1 MINSIKSLLL
11 GLFCVAIF
19 ILGLFCNIWFFKST
33 ENSGFSFSQELKAT
47 NKLMPDNFV
56 SYPRFTA
63 SRLLSTKI
71 SLNADEKVLITSTFN
86 DILAR
91 VAQDKLCRGGSYTIE
106 PTFSYKDGVQI
117 PKGQRVEASL
127 SCKIKA
133 SELESYN
140 KLLNDIDAIAVKSG
154 FIAMSMPALQ
164 AHFSP
169 EALRAN
175 ENALR
180 EELLKTAL
188 ATGEHYAKL
197 TGRKC
202 ELKNLDFSR
211 SFGGRSYLASARV
224 EADEATNAFQ
234 NALPVVGEEER
245 NVKANATYVCR

>member
-1 MINSIKSLLL
+1 MINSIKGLLL

-19 ILGLFCNIWFFKST
+19 VLGLFCNVWFFKST
-33 ENSGFSFSQELKAT
+33 ENSGFSFSQELQVV
-47 NKLMPDNFV
+47 NKLAPDTFV

-63 SRLLSTKI
+63 SRFLSTKI
-71 SLNADEKVLITSTFN
+71 SLNADEKALVTSAFN

-91 VAQDKLCRGGSYTIE
+91 VAKDKLCRGGSYTIE

-127 SCKIKA
+127 SCKIQA

-140 KLLNDIDAIAVKSG
+140 KLLNDIDAIASKSG
-154 FIAMSMPALQ
+154 LIAMSMPALQ

-180 EELLKTAL
+180 EELIKTAL
-188 ATGEHYAKL
+188 ATSEHYTKL
-197 TGRKC
+197 TSRKC

-211 SFGGRSYLASARV
+211 SFGGRNYLASAKI
-224 EADEATNAFQ
+224 ADEGASVFQ

-245 NVKANATYVCR
+245 SVKADATYVCR